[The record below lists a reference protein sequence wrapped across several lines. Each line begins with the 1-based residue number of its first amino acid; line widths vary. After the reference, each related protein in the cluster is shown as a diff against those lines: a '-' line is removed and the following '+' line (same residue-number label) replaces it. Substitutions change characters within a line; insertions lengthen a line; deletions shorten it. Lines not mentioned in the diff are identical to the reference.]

1 MLAQHFGLPTLR
13 GARGFVAAMFIDFL
27 GTGLFVPFSLLYF
40 TRVAGL
46 SLPVVGL
53 VLSVAMA
60 LTLPLVPVTG
70 GLVDRFGT
78 RRVVLLAQILQGMG
92 LLGYLVVHNV
102 PLLFVTALLDAIGQ
116 RLFWS
121 TYFTLMAEIAA
132 PNERDRW
139 YGLGAATRSAGLGL
153 GSLLAGVVVG
163 INALM
168 GYHLVVIVDGLSFF
182 LAAGLLLFGVQAT
195 TPQRNDP
202 PQGSGSQLI
211 LRDRSFL
218 VLVAANV
225 LFALCSLM
233 LGIGVPVY
241 ITTALRAPL
250 WVAGVIMAFSTALIA
265 VFQTIA
271 VRMLEPYRRTRA
283 LILAGGLWCAWGSL
297 LALALFVPRMVLI
310 PFLFVVTC
318 LYALAAVI
326 HDPTSNALA
335 ADASPDA
342 LRARYLA
349 VFQLSWSIAGL
360 IAPGLFALL
369 FTLHPI
375 LPWLVIAALILLAS
389 LTISWIEP
397 HLPRRA
403 VRIREHVPSDKET
416 GAADRLGVE
425 ASGEQRSGWRD
436 A

>member
-1 MLAQHFGLPTLR
+1 MLAQRFGLPTVR
-13 GARGFVAAMFIDFL
+13 GAGGFVAAMFIDFL
-27 GTGLFVPFSLLYF
+27 GTGLFAPFSLLYF
-40 TRVAGL
+40 THVTGF

-53 VLSVAMA
+53 VLSAAMA

-70 GLVDRFGT
+70 VLVERLGSMH
-78 RRVVLLAQILQGMG
+78 VVLLAQILQGVG
-92 LLGYLVVHNV
+92 LLGYLVVQNV

-121 TYFTLMAEIAA
+121 TYFTLIAEIAA
-132 PNERDRW
+132 PHERDRW

-153 GSLLAGVVVG
+153 GGLLAGVAVG
-163 INALM
+163 VNALM

-182 LAAGLLLFGVQAT
+182 LAAGLLLFGVRAT
-195 TPQRNDP
+195 TPQRHDLS
-202 PQGSGSQLI
+202 QGSGSQL
-211 LRDRSFL
+211 LLKDRPFL
-218 VLVAANV
+218 ILVAANV

-241 ITTALRAPL
+241 LTTALRAPL
-250 WVAGVIMAFSTALIA
+250 WVAGVIIAFSTALIA

-283 LILAGGLWCAWGSL
+283 LILAGGLWGAWSVF
-297 LALALFVPRMVLI
+297 LALALFVPRLILI

-326 HDPTSNALA
+326 HDPPSNALA
-335 ADASPDA
+335 ADASPGA

-369 FTLHPI
+369 FTLHPV

-403 VRIREHVPSDKET
+403 VRMHEDELIS
-416 GAADRLGVE
+416 
-425 ASGEQRSGWRD
+425 
-436 A
+436 